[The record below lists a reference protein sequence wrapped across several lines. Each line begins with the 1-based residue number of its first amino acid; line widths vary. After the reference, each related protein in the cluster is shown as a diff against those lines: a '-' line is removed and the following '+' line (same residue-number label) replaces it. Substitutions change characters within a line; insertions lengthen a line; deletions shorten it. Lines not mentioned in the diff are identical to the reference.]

1 MKKLW
6 SKSWKS
12 SKQPRKQRKYIAN
25 APLHIKKNFMS
36 THLSK
41 DLQKKYSRRN
51 IPIRKGDR
59 VKILRGQ
66 FKKTIGKIDS
76 VDLKKLRVYIEGV
89 QNIKKD
95 GTKTSYPIHPSNLL
109 ILELNLEDKKRRKI
123 LERKTKAKETKKEDK
138 GAKKK

>member
-1 MKKLW
+1 
-6 SKSWKS
+6 
-12 SKQPRKQRKYIAN
+12 
-25 APLHIKKNFMS
+25 MS

-41 DLQKKYSRRN
+41 DLQKKYSKRS

-66 FKKTIGKIDS
+66 FKKTIGKVDS
-76 VDLKKLRVYIEGV
+76 VDLKKLRVYIENV

-95 GTKTSYPIHPSNLL
+95 GTKTSYPLHPSNLL

-123 LERKTKAKETKKEDK
+123 LERKT
-138 GAKKK
+138 GAKKKWVNTYQD